1 MEFRCFIRGNE
12 MIAISQR
19 NHTQHYAHLL
29 QDQRRIQTAL
39 VSFFEDTIRDRFAD
53 GQIPNYV
60 MDVYLDQKNRVW
72 LLDFNLWARSTDS
85 LLFEWRELV
94 TMDAEDEPEFRLVE
108 TANQV
113 RQDPLASYRAPIDTL
128 NLASLT
134 GGTAQN
140 FEDFMKQCQQQS
152 QAPLDR
158 DETST
163 GSSVDSLD

>member
-1 MEFRCFIRGNE
+1 MEFRCFVRGHE

-19 NHTQHYAHLL
+19 NHTQHYSHLL
-29 QDQRRIQTAL
+29 QDQRRIQAAL
-39 VSFFEDTIRDRFAD
+39 LSFFDDTIRNRFAD

-85 LLFEWRELV
+85 LLFEWSELII
-94 TMDAEDEPEFRLVE
+94 MDADDEPQFRVVE

-134 GGTAQN
+134 GGTSKN
-140 FEDFMKQCQQQS
+140 FEDFMKRCHQES
-152 QAPLDR
+152 LSPRDR

-163 GSSVDSLD
+163 GNSVESLD